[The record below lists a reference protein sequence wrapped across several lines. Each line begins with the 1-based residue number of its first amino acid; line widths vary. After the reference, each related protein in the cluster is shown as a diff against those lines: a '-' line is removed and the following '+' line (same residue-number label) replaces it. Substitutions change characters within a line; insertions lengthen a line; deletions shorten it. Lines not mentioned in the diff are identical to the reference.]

1 MPGGIQYNEEK
12 LVGEDHHLQ
21 DDWKQDKNLFFI
33 QFSIIDTG
41 RGLTER
47 EMGSLFTRFSQAS
60 PRTHIHYG
68 GSGLGL
74 FISRRLT
81 ELQGGAIGLTSK
93 PKKGSTF
100 AFYIKTRGIK
110 PTMVRESSIPSILPE
125 DIRHR
130 PQTPLVNMSR
140 PPPPLRIPSYR
151 TDDSRRSTS
160 PSPQLLWQPSF
171 MRQSALAQMKTPSEV
186 PELNMTPDMHQL
198 KITEELPETIHVL
211 VVEDNLVNQKV
222 LAKQLRNLGC
232 VVHVA
237 NHGREAL
244 EFLERTV
251 YWNHQ
256 YPNLYPTSHR
266 PSCHIR
272 GTEPL
277 SSHSDDSEVPLELTV
292 VLMDWEMVSSR
303 RDM

>member
-1 MPGGIQYNEEK
+1 
-12 LVGEDHHLQ
+12 
-21 DDWKQDKNLFFI
+21 
-33 QFSIIDTG
+33 
-41 RGLTER
+41 
-47 EMGSLFTRFSQAS
+47 
-60 PRTHIHYG
+60 
-68 GSGLGL
+68 
-74 FISRRLT
+74 
-81 ELQGGAIGLTSK
+81 
-93 PKKGSTF
+93 
-100 AFYIKTRGIK
+100 
-110 PTMVRESSIPSILPE
+110 
-125 DIRHR
+125 
-130 PQTPLVNMSR
+130 
-140 PPPPLRIPSYR
+140 
-151 TDDSRRSTS
+151 
-160 PSPQLLWQPSF
+160 
-171 MRQSALAQMKTPSEV
+171 
-186 PELNMTPDMHQL
+186 MHQL

-292 VLMDWEMVSSR
+292 VLLDWEMVSSR
-303 RDM
+303 GDM